1 MKIPDIAEASAIKLF
16 TKEFGTD
23 FNTRLEKFNEE
34 CKELNDAI
42 TEWNEEPTVE
52 RLEHIR
58 DEFSDVQGTFTHLAS
73 LMGLYQREMLHN
85 CIDKVKGRK
94 TDPNYKRFRTIKYGD
109 GMSISIIPV
118 PEFDETKAY
127 PKAIKK
133 DNTYYMPDPKFYY
146 NEIQIQDAWK
156 RYFLGKGCK
165 MVKCNQQGI
174 ITGNDNESFEP
185 GDHNQYNN
193 I

>member
-42 TEWNEEPTVE
+42 VEWNEEPTVE
-52 RLEHIR
+52 RLEHII

-94 TDPNYKRFRTIKYGD
+94 IDPNYKRFGNF
-109 GMSISIIPV
+109 PV
-118 PEFDETKAY
+118 QE
-127 PKAIKK
+127 AIKIVH
-133 DNTYYMPDPKFYY
+133 DTIFIPDVYEQHNNT
-146 NEIQIQDAWK
+146 
-156 RYFLGKGCK
+156 
-165 MVKCNQQGI
+165 
-174 ITGNDNESFEP
+174 
-185 GDHNQYNN
+185 
-193 I
+193 